1 MKYLL
6 TKLRGKKSEARA
18 SDLQRVF
25 ENLYLLFVSIVSI
38 DY

>member
-1 MKYLL
+1 MKTLL
-6 TKLRGKKSEARA
+6 SKLRSMKTDEKL

-38 DY
+38 DF

>member
-1 MKYLL
+1 MKALL
-6 TKLRGKKSEARA
+6 SKLRSMKTDEKL

-38 DY
+38 DF

>member
-1 MKYLL
+1 MKTLL
-6 TKLRGKKSEARA
+6 SKLRSMKTDEKL

>member
-1 MKYLL
+1 MKTLL
-6 TKLRGKKSEARA
+6 TKLRGMKTDEKL

-38 DY
+38 DF